1 MTGSTIVV
9 GGGPAGVLLSYL
21 LARGGVPVTLLE
33 SRGDFDRRFRGDT
46 LAPPVLDY
54 LDGSP
59 IGSAGGA
66 PQHEVEAQAGW
77 TWKGWG
83 ARASFDWKSATTVSG
98 AGGGALGPGSGR
110 GQQRGGRRPGL
121 GAARARDDGAG

>member
-54 LDGSP
+54 LDSLGRTPAGPPPTTIVDPVIIFS
-59 IGSAGGA
+59 SAAWSLRYGA
-66 PQHEVEAQAGW
+66 
-77 TWKGWG
+77 T
-83 ARASFDWKSATTVSG
+83 
-98 AGGGALGPGSGR
+98 
-110 GQQRGGRRPGL
+110 
-121 GAARARDDGAG
+121 

>member
-54 LDGSP
+54 LDS
-59 IGSAGGA
+59 
-66 PQHEVEAQAGW
+66 
-77 TWKGWG
+77 
-83 ARASFDWKSATTVSG
+83 
-98 AGGGALGPGSGR
+98 LGM
-110 GQQRGGRRPGL
+110 
-121 GAARARDDGAG
+121 AE